1 MSTIVFNSLD
11 FSCQVYTSLLK
22 FRLCFPCL
30 HSSATAMTNA
40 RPKKPLIPALIP
52 TSFLDDGAVWVEDE
66 LDAVTVAVA
75 VTVVVAETVSVLL
88 GDVEP
93 DVRL

>member
-1 MSTIVFNSLD
+1 
-11 FSCQVYTSLLK
+11 
-22 FRLCFPCL
+22 
-30 HSSATAMTNA
+30 MTNA

-52 TSFLDDGAVWVEDE
+52 TSFLDDDGVVWVEDE
-66 LDAVTVAVA
+66 LDAVIVAVA
-75 VTVVVAETVSVLL
+75 VTVVVVETVSVLL

>member
-1 MSTIVFNSLD
+1 MF
-11 FSCQVYTSLLK
+11 K

-30 HSSATAMTNA
+30 HSSATAIINI

-52 TSFLDDGAVWVEDE
+52 ISVLNDGVVWAEDE
-66 LDAVTVAVA
+66 LDAVIVAVV
-75 VTVVVAETVSVLL
+75 VTVVVAENVSVLL